1 MIIEYIRPCPLPTP
15 TTMII
20 GPVPK
25 VISFSQLSFKI
36 AIIALQKID
45 DIQTMTCDVTLDK
58 PRGAIRNYKLP
69 ALLEISK
76 DTDLAF
82 FTAAS
87 KYSPHFSRL
96 GIIGV
101 KVRTAE

>member
-1 MIIEYIRPCPLPTP
+1 MIIEYIRPCPIPTP

-58 PRGAIRNYKLP
+58 RESCAVMSSACIQAYQHNWGFK
-69 ALLEISK
+69 
-76 DTDLAF
+76 
-82 FTAAS
+82 
-87 KYSPHFSRL
+87 H
-96 GIIGV
+96 
-101 KVRTAE
+101 